1 VRLLFV
7 SSTTVGGSG
16 RSQRELAARLVE
28 SGHHVWFLVDDEAP
42 HRWRRW
48 WYEQLS
54 DLAVRVG
61 NRPGGR
67 VVRSLER
74 LPGRRT
80 GKLVLEGFDHI
91 TSPVPQNALGQVLEE
106 VRPDVVVGNSLVR
119 LSWRRIRATA
129 SERGVPTVL
138 YVREDDSLDHL
149 RPGEEPDAVVA
160 NAEAL
165 RSSIRQRGFECSV
178 VPSVIDVDRTRT
190 SSTREVVL
198 AVNPIESRGAA
209 TVWQVAAAL
218 PHIPFVVQ
226 ESWPL
231 QGTDLEAVERQVHAL
246 PNVAFRRAAPPAP
259 ELYADA
265 RLLMVPYRVDNR
277 PRVIAEAQAN
287 GIPVVAAD
295 LPALREAVDSGG
307 LLVDLNDIDGWIDAI
322 RSLFE
327 DSALYERLA
336 SAAAEHSRRPEIDP
350 ARVTSAFEDIL
361 VNVCR

>member
-1 VRLLFV
+1 M
-7 SSTTVGGSG
+7 
-16 RSQRELAARLVE
+16 A
-28 SGHHVWFLVDDEAP
+28 FLVDDEAP

-48 WYEQLS
+48 WYEQFS
-54 DLAVRVG
+54 DLATRIG

-67 VVRSLER
+67 VVQALER

-80 GKLVLEGFDHI
+80 RNLELEGFRHV
-91 TSPVPQNALGQVLEE
+91 TSPVPQNALDFVLEDF
-106 VRPDVVVGNSLVR
+106 RPDVLVGSSLVR
-119 LSWRRIRATA
+119 LSWRRIRAAA

-209 TVWQVAAAL
+209 TVWQLAAAL

-231 QGTDLEAVERQVHAL
+231 QGTDLEAVERHVQAL
-246 PNVAFRRAAPPAP
+246 PNVEFRRAAAPGP

-287 GIPVVAAD
+287 GIPIVAAD
-295 LPALREAVDSGG
+295 LPALREAVDTGG
-307 LLVDLNDIDGWIDAI
+307 LLVPLDDIDAWTEAI

-327 DSALYERLA
+327 DNSFYEHLAL
-336 SAAAEHSRRPEIDP
+336 SAAKHSQRPEIDP
-350 ARVTSAFEDIL
+350 ARVAAAFEAIL
-361 VNVCR
+361 IDVCR